1 MSEANNPLNRYYNRV
16 HSLLTRIPENLR
28 SIDISRLRFQR
39 NPSSGDTSATESSVR
54 PIRTVSDQSAESQRT
69 SRRESSTSLFG
80 SANSSQT
87 ASPVHCSVNGTNG
100 QPLCRPPHSHL
111 YRHSS
116 HYPLL
121 FGSHNNWSS
130 FGDHRLLSHLSSSPI
145 TQGDKERNVLS
156 AIMSIIVIATLATAL
171 AQPKWFSITG
181 GVCSRR
187 YIGLQEF
194 FYVGN
199 FNNYHFSAN
208 KGSIDCLPKFAS
220 FKLSVLQVI
229 SSLNIQSII
238 L

>member
-1 MSEANNPLNRYYNRV
+1 MSDNRNPLNRYYSRIQSFV
-16 HSLLTRIPENLR
+16 TRIPENLR
-28 SIDISRLRFQR
+28 SIDTSWLGFQR
-39 NPSSGDTSATESSVR
+39 NASTGDTSGPESSVR
-54 PIRTVSDQSAESQRT
+54 PTRTVSDQSAENHRT
-69 SRRESSTSLFG
+69 SRRESSISLFG

-87 ASPVHCSVNGTNG
+87 ASPVHSTTSNG

-121 FGSHNNWSS
+121 FGAHNNWSS
-130 FGDHRLLSHLSSSPI
+130 IRDHRLISHLNSNPI
-145 TQGDKERNVLS
+145 TNGDKERNVLS

-181 GVCSRR
+181 GLCSRR

-199 FNNYHFSAN
+199 FNNYHFNAN
-208 KGSIDCLPKFAS
+208 KGYH
-220 FKLSVLQVI
+220 
-229 SSLNIQSII
+229 
-238 L
+238 